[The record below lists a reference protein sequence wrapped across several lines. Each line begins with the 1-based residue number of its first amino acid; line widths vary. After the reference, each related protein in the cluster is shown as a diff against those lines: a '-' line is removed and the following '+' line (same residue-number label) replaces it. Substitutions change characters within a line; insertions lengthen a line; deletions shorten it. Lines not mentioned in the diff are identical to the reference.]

1 MFLYTHRHN
10 KPYYLSCCPADTGTF
25 LGMGLGWGNNIHIPV
40 LTQAQQTLSCF
51 LLSSRHRHLSRD
63 GVGWGNN
70 VHIPVLTQAQQ
81 TLSSFLL
88 SSRRRHNSFM
98 ISYRWG
104 GVITVMF
111 LCIQAQQ
118 TLLSFL
124 LSSRHR
130 HLSGDGVGWGNN
142 VHVPVDTQAQQT
154 LLSFLLSSRHR
165 HYSWLISYK
174 KYRRFLFAC
183 SYDLSRLS
191 IRSTF
196 QSRSR
201 VHAIFFRVYMRPPDH
216 FG

>member
-1 MFLYTHRHN
+1 MGWGGVITFMFLYIHRHN
-10 KPYYLSCCPADTGTF
+10 KPYYLSCCSADTGTF
-25 LGMGLGWGNNIHIPV
+25 LGMGLGNNIHIPV
-40 LTQAQQTLSCF
+40 VTQAQQTLSFF

-98 ISYRWG
+98 ISYRLGWG

-111 LCIQAQQ
+111 LCIQVRQ

-130 HLSGDGVGWGNN
+130 HLSGDGVG
-142 VHVPVDTQAQQT
+142 
-154 LLSFLLSSRHR
+154 
-165 HYSWLISYK
+165 
-174 KYRRFLFAC
+174 
-183 SYDLSRLS
+183 
-191 IRSTF
+191 
-196 QSRSR
+196 
-201 VHAIFFRVYMRPPDH
+201 
-216 FG
+216 